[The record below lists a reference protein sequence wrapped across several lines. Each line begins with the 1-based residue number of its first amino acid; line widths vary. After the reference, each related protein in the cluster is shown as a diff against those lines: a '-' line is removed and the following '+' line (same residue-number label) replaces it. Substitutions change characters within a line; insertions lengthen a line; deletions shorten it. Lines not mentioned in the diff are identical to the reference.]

1 MKREY
6 QLYAMEKD
14 KKICLLATFYHLR
27 TAKEIIQTSM
37 TTYDLALYN
46 KDGKKIY
53 SIVTC

>member
-6 QLYAMEKD
+6 QLYAMEKG

-37 TTYDLALYN
+37 TTYDLALY

-53 SIVTC
+53 AIVIE